1 MQLDYTANMNAD
13 VNNAIADSVRQN
25 RVVTVECATPE
36 LRDFVKS
43 LSVDSVFLD
52 DSSLDVWGIDDDG
65 GEWRL
70 RVTVL

>member
-1 MQLDYTANMNAD
+1 MQLDYTANTTGC
-13 VNNAIADSVRQN
+13 VENAIIDSVRQN

-36 LRDFVKS
+36 LYDFVKS
-43 LSVDSVFLD
+43 LSVDGVILD

-65 GEWRL
+65 EEWRL

>member
-1 MQLDYTANMNAD
+1 MLDYTANMNAD
-13 VNNAIADSVRQN
+13 INNAIADSVRQN
-25 RVVTVECATPE
+25 RIVTVECATPE
-36 LRDFVKS
+36 LRDFVKL

>member
-1 MQLDYTANMNAD
+1 MLDYTANMNAD

-25 RVVTVECATPE
+25 RIVTVECATLE